1 MTYYKKFGISPDKI
15 NRNMGCIEITFQL
28 FQNVLL
34 FWINRNM
41 GCIEMQLDIFDMTRP
56 ALINRNMGCIE
67 IEFQYLKGIYKFR
80 LIETWDVLKW
90 QWHCGIWERILDRKS
105 VV

>member
-67 IEFQYLKGIYKFR
+67 MRTPIRFAMAVNR
-80 LIETWDVLKW
+80 LIETWDVLKYTYFVEI
-90 QWHCGIWERILDRKS
+90 C
-105 VV
+105 